1 MYSRSAA
8 TAYRRVDLESAP
20 SYQIVD
26 RLYER
31 FARDM
36 EHARAAIL
44 AKDIHVKARE
54 LDHALC
60 IVVHTDTEREGAGA
74 VSGHIEIIP
83 CDRVAVDVPSV
94 GGADGCQIVRQ
105 VIADG
110 HVVRVVTVVV
120 AYGNRVGQL
129 VGGIVRVVRP

>member
-1 MYSRSAA
+1 MYSRSAV

-36 EHARAAIL
+36 ERARAAIT
-44 AKDIHVKARE
+44 AKDIHTKARE

-60 IVVHTDTEREGAGA
+60 IVLQLKVALDHTAAPELCANLEALYDFVLARIGEANMTLQVKPLDQAA
-74 VSGHIEIIP
+74 KIM
-83 CDRVAVDVPSV
+83 
-94 GGADGCQIVRQ
+94 ADLASAFLQAPR
-105 VIADG
+105 
-110 HVVRVVTVVV
+110 
-120 AYGNRVGQL
+120 
-129 VGGIVRVVRP
+129 